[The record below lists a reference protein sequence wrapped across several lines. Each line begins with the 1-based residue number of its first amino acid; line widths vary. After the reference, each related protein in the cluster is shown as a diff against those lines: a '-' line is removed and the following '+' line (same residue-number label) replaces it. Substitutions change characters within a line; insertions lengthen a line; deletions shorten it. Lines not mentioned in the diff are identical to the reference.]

1 MSMYIKYPLFSGV
14 LSSQSPSFLSS

>member
-14 LSSQSPSFLSS
+14 LSS